1 VAAQQ
6 GEVDTFRL
14 AKLANYDTDPGD
26 KDLEDSNKAGE
37 AGEGFNI

>member
-6 GEVDTFRL
+6 GEVNTFGL
-14 AKLANYDTDPGD
+14 AEVANYDIDPGD
-26 KDLEDSNKAGE
+26 KDLEDSDK